1 MKTSKMNGSTIHWV
15 RTMDKKYNVLD
26 LFCGCGG
33 MSWGLRKKGFNIV
46 AGIDIWD
53 IALTTYAHNHKN
65 AKALKLDISKSD
77 PNEVLAT
84 IGVSKEDVDVII
96 GGPPCQGFSKNTP
109 ASWRFL
115 EDPRNQLYK
124 SYLSFVKTINPKVV
138 IIENVAEIYN
148 AFDGVV
154 RDEIIH
160 TLEEYG
166 YEVAVKIINMAMYGV
181 PQKRRRCFF
190 FASRIGTPVFPK
202 EYDYVV
208 SAWDAIS
215 DLPKVEQGEGFDGMP
230 YTMDASNA
238 YQAHMRRD
246 SDDLYNHIANI
257 MKPTQTARIASIGP
271 GQGLK
276 DMPEELRVKGGYSGA
291 YGRLDYE
298 SVAPTITRWVFHI
311 GSGRYSH
318 PREVRGLTMREAA
331 RIQSFSDD
339 FRFLGSRNDQAGQ
352 IGNAVPPLFMEQL
365 AEKIIDALQGVE
377 SRY

>member
-1 MKTSKMNGSTIHWV
+1 MEQ
-15 RTMDKKYNVLD
+15 YNVLD

-33 MSWGLRKKGFNIV
+33 MSWGLSKKGFNIL

-53 IALTTYAHNHKN
+53 VALSTYKHNHKN
-65 AKALKLDISKSD
+65 AQAVNLDITDAD
-77 PNEVLAT
+77 PIEVLNSIDIDPT
-84 IGVSKEDVDVII
+84 SIDVII

-124 SYLSFVKTINPKVV
+124 AYLRFVKVINPKVV

-154 RDEIIH
+154 RQEIID
-160 TLEEYG
+160 TLKQYG
-166 YEVAVKIINMAMYGV
+166 YKVSVKIINMSKYGI

-190 FASRIGTPVFPK
+190 FASRLGTPTFP
-202 EYDYVV
+202 EERDTTM
-208 SAWDAIS
+208 SGWDAIS
-215 DLPKVEQGEGFDGMP
+215 DLPVVEQGEGYDGMP
-230 YTMDASNA
+230 YTIEAQND
-238 YQAHMRRD
+238 YQRHMRAN
-246 SDDLYNHIANI
+246 SESVYNHNANV
-257 MKPTQTARIASIGP
+257 MRPMQTARIASIGP

-276 DMPEELRVKGGYSGA
+276 DMPPELQVNGGYSGA
-291 YGRLDYE
+291 YGRLDST

-311 GSGRYSH
+311 GSGRFAH

-339 FRFLGSRNDQAGQ
+339 FHFLGSRNDQAGQ
-352 IGNAVPPLFMEQL
+352 IGNAVPPFFMEQL
-365 AEKIIDALQGVE
+365 ADKIIDALQGKE
-377 SRY
+377 EGYQQLDFYSCGLA